1 MPQPIQPAQI
11 DRNYVRLLMVMQRL
25 IREEFA
31 LKIPLGKED
40 TVQQLLDY
48 AERSQNP
55 QLHEMAR
62 ELHDTITEPN
72 SPQEPAPELSAN
84 YYRGVAQPA
93 EPSTQRAPAKGPR
106 RRVYRGCEVV
116 E

>member
-1 MPQPIQPAQI
+1 MPQPMQPVQI
-11 DRNYVRLLMVMQRL
+11 DRNYARLLMVMQRL

-31 LKIPLGKED
+31 LKIPLDKED

-55 QLHEMAR
+55 QLQEMAG
-62 ELHDTITEPN
+62 ELHDAITEPA
-72 SPQEPAPELSAN
+72 SQQERPSERPSN
-84 YYRGVAQPA
+84 YYRGVAQAA
-93 EPSTQRAPAKGPR
+93 EPASQQAPARGAS
-106 RRVYRGCEVV
+106 RRVYRGCAVV